1 MNLPDKY
8 AYGCLFAMS
17 GVDAVNE
24 HADDFCGMLMPC
36 PVTVR
41 FDADNPVSLHIPVD
55 SKTRF
60 EYVLCDILRGDG
72 VLLAFADC
80 NTVIGR
86 SESEPEILA
95 ESADTYACG
104 GARIIAANGFYY
116 ALVTDGDSFALCR
129 ARSEKNAI
137 SGAKKALKL
146 DIEAIEQSRLDYYRR
161 LPPCP
166 DKEFEKLCY
175 KCLSVNRVNVYSPQ
189 DGIDCRFTT
198 PDRLPHRHMWL
209 WDSMFHAM
217 AISQYNTL
225 LAKEAILAVLQCQQP
240 DGFIPH
246 MMKSREDISGITQPQ
261 VIAWAVLTVY
271 RKDGDTEFLRK
282 CAPSI
287 ARFLDWFLLNRDKN
301 ANGLLEWDMNFDS
314 GNCRCDES
322 GMDNSPRF
330 DVDEP
335 LDAIDCSVF
344 MAHDCACLAEIYKIT
359 GNMAESEKYSRIA
372 EEMSEKINT
381 LLWDEEQGIYC
392 DRALSGKLTGVLT
405 CSSFLPMFAGICPP
419 EKAQRMINLLEDKTK
434 FAAVFPVPSI
444 ALDHPLYGA
453 DMWRSCVW
461 INYNYFIILGLKRYG
476 YKDKAEKLAH
486 TTLERVNR
494 WFKETGNIFEFYDA
508 DDKVAPWH
516 LNRKGKQPDTPDYRV
531 KMHAITDYN
540 WTASFLEL
548 IIAGEY

>member
-1 MNLPDKY
+1 MNLPGKY
-8 AYGCLFAMS
+8 AYGCLFGMS
-17 GVDAVNE
+17 GVDGVNN

-41 FDADNPVSLHIPVD
+41 FDADISVSLHIPVD
-55 SKTRF
+55 SETEF
-60 EYVLCDILRGDG
+60 DYVLGDIIRAGG
-72 VLLAFADC
+72 ILLTFADC

-86 SESEPEILA
+86 SESVPEIY
-95 ESADTYACG
+95 ADGADPYAI
-104 GARIIAANGFYY
+104 RKTQIIAANDYYY
-116 ALVTDGDSFALCR
+116 ALAADGDAFALYR
-129 ARSEKNAI
+129 AKSENEAVR
-137 SGAKKALKL
+137 GAKSALQI

-161 LPPCP
+161 MPPCP
-166 DKEFEKLCY
+166 AKEYERLYY

-217 AISQYNTL
+217 AISQYDTL
-225 LAKEAILAVLQCQQP
+225 LAKEAILAVLQCQRP

-246 MMKSREDISGITQPQ
+246 MMKSREDIFGITQPQ
-261 VIAWAVLTVY
+261 VIAWAVLTVFK
-271 RKDGDTEFLRK
+271 KDSDIEFLRR
-282 CAPSI
+282 CAPAI
-287 ARFLDWFLLNRDKN
+287 ARFLDWFIINRDKN
-301 ANGLLEWDMNFDS
+301 GNGLLEWDMNFDS

-344 MAHDCACLAEIYKIT
+344 MAHDCACLAEIFRLT
-359 GNMAESEKYSRIA
+359 GDTGESEKYARIA
-372 EEMSEKINT
+372 DETGKKINDM
-381 LLWDEEQGIYC
+381 LWDEEQGIYC
-392 DRALSGKLTGVLT
+392 DRTLSGKLTGVLT

-419 EKAQRMINLLEDKTK
+419 ERAERMIKLLEDETK
-434 FAAVFPVPSI
+434 FGTEFPVPSI
-444 ALDHPLYGA
+444 AHDHPLYGA
-453 DMWRSCVW
+453 DMWRGCVW
-461 INYNYFIILGLKRYG
+461 INYNYFIIRGLMRYG
-476 YKDKAEKLAH
+476 YNEKAKTLARI
-486 TTLERVNR
+486 TLEKANR

-508 DDKVAPWH
+508 DDKTAPWH
-516 LNRKGKQPDTPDYRV
+516 LNRKGKQPETPDYRV